1 MVKSARVVCSKNAIL
16 LPWTIATDPYV
27 CPAYKQTNK
36 RRTRAEI
43 KSTDDEKK
51 KTEERRNKK
60 RTGKHKKEPR
70 GETSASFIIAV
81 VYRPARTKPLPS
93 QAPPFFPFFCPLLLK
108 LPSLHE
114 SLLFLLAAWN
124 TSSFFTSF
132 FFFFISIPG
141 TVLLTHRHA
150 IWVCAANIAVPKWW
164 RRHSDDYVDFSLSYF
179 CVCLHR
185 LQTNRRNGGKK
196 KY

>member
-132 FFFFISIPG
+132 FFFFYIHPRHG
-141 TVLLTHRHA
+141 TFNTQTRYLSVRSKHSSSKMMTTSL
-150 IWVCAANIAVPKWW
+150 
-164 RRHSDDYVDFSLSYF
+164 RRLCRLFSLIF
-179 CVCLHR
+179 LCVFASLADESEK
-185 LQTNRRNGGKK
+185 RREK